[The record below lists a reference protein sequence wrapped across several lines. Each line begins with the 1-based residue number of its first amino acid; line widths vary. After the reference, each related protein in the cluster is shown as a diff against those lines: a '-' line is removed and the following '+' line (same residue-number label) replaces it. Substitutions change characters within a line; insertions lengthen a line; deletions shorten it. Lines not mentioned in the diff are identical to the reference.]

1 MMIRYIPADPAGN
14 LTAIV
19 LSPVA
24 AQDRA
29 KIAAEMMARCPEGF
43 EQVGFADETSL
54 TGDLPTLCMMGGEF
68 CGNATRAFAC
78 YAAKVRG
85 RGETRLAISVSGA
98 REPVPVAV
106 DLRQNRAYAQ
116 MPLPYALEWIS
127 VNKQKIPL
135 VRMEGID
142 HVLLLDAAPSPEA
155 AERVLAAMPKQDAR
169 GVLFVQG
176 GKMTPLVEVAA
187 TGTRVWESSCGSGT
201 VALAWYLAQNLADGM
216 HAFAF
221 DEPGEEREGFPLI
234 SPKQAWTAEALIDAY
249 GDELLR
255 LCLLYLGDR
264 QLAEDAFQE
273 TMVKAWRAL
282 PDFRGESGA
291 KTWLFHIAVN
301 TCRDMLRSGWMR
313 MRKSSVPL
321 EVMPELAGQEDGHL
335 RELTASVLALPG
347 KYREI
352 IVLFYYKQMKI
363 REIAEALHMP
373 TASVSSRL
381 RRARAMLKIDMEGGK
396 DA

>member
-85 RGETRLAISVSGA
+85 PGRNAARRIGQRRAGTRA
-98 REPVPVAV
+98 VAV

-135 VRMEGID
+135 VRMEGIN
-142 HVLLLDAAPSPEA
+142 HALLLDAAPSPEA

-176 GKMTPLVEVAA
+176 EKMTPLVEVAA

-221 DEPGEEREGFPLI
+221 DEPGGRLEARVAMRAGRAAQIEMGGAVKLGEE
-234 SPKQAWTAEALIDAY
+234 AEI
-249 GDELLR
+249 EL
-255 LCLLYLGDR
+255 
-264 QLAEDAFQE
+264 
-273 TMVKAWRAL
+273 
-282 PDFRGESGA
+282 
-291 KTWLFHIAVN
+291 
-301 TCRDMLRSGWMR
+301 
-313 MRKSSVPL
+313 
-321 EVMPELAGQEDGHL
+321 
-335 RELTASVLALPG
+335 
-347 KYREI
+347 
-352 IVLFYYKQMKI
+352 
-363 REIAEALHMP
+363 
-373 TASVSSRL
+373 
-381 RRARAMLKIDMEGGK
+381 
-396 DA
+396 

>member
-85 RGETRLAISVSGA
+85 RGETRLAVSVSGA

-142 HVLLLDAAPSPEA
+142 HALLLDAAPSPEA

-169 GVLFVQG
+169 
-176 GKMTPLVEVAA
+176 VEVAA

-221 DEPGEEREGFPLI
+221 DEPGGRLEARVAMRAGRAAQIEMGGAVKLGEE
-234 SPKQAWTAEALIDAY
+234 AEI
-249 GDELLR
+249 EL
-255 LCLLYLGDR
+255 
-264 QLAEDAFQE
+264 
-273 TMVKAWRAL
+273 
-282 PDFRGESGA
+282 
-291 KTWLFHIAVN
+291 
-301 TCRDMLRSGWMR
+301 
-313 MRKSSVPL
+313 
-321 EVMPELAGQEDGHL
+321 
-335 RELTASVLALPG
+335 
-347 KYREI
+347 
-352 IVLFYYKQMKI
+352 
-363 REIAEALHMP
+363 
-373 TASVSSRL
+373 
-381 RRARAMLKIDMEGGK
+381 
-396 DA
+396 

>member
-29 KIAAEMMARCPEGF
+29 KIAAEMMTRCPEGF

-54 TGDLPTLCMMGGEF
+54 TGALPTLCMMGGEF

-78 YAAKVRG
+78 YAAQVRG

-116 MPLPYALEWIS
+116 MPLPYAFEWIS

-142 HVLLLDAAPSPEA
+142 HALLLDAAPSPEA

-221 DEPGEEREGFPLI
+221 DEPGGRLEARVAMRAERAAQIEMGGAVKLGEE
-234 SPKQAWTAEALIDAY
+234 AEI
-249 GDELLR
+249 EL
-255 LCLLYLGDR
+255 
-264 QLAEDAFQE
+264 
-273 TMVKAWRAL
+273 
-282 PDFRGESGA
+282 
-291 KTWLFHIAVN
+291 
-301 TCRDMLRSGWMR
+301 
-313 MRKSSVPL
+313 
-321 EVMPELAGQEDGHL
+321 
-335 RELTASVLALPG
+335 
-347 KYREI
+347 
-352 IVLFYYKQMKI
+352 
-363 REIAEALHMP
+363 
-373 TASVSSRL
+373 
-381 RRARAMLKIDMEGGK
+381 
-396 DA
+396 

>member
-43 EQVGFADETSL
+43 EQVGFADEASL

-78 YAAKVRG
+78 YAAKVRR

-106 DLRQNRAYAQ
+106 DLRQNYTYAQ

-142 HVLLLDAAPSPEA
+142 HALLLDAAPSPEA

-176 GKMTPLVEVAA
+176 RKMTPLVEVAA

-221 DEPGEEREGFPLI
+221 DEPGGRLEARVAMRAGRAAQIEMGGAVKLGEE
-234 SPKQAWTAEALIDAY
+234 AEI
-249 GDELLR
+249 EL
-255 LCLLYLGDR
+255 
-264 QLAEDAFQE
+264 
-273 TMVKAWRAL
+273 
-282 PDFRGESGA
+282 
-291 KTWLFHIAVN
+291 
-301 TCRDMLRSGWMR
+301 
-313 MRKSSVPL
+313 
-321 EVMPELAGQEDGHL
+321 
-335 RELTASVLALPG
+335 
-347 KYREI
+347 
-352 IVLFYYKQMKI
+352 
-363 REIAEALHMP
+363 
-373 TASVSSRL
+373 
-381 RRARAMLKIDMEGGK
+381 
-396 DA
+396 

>member
-1 MMIRYIPADPAGN
+1 MEIQYLLADPTKN
-14 LTAIV
+14 ITV
-19 LSPVA
+19 LVTTPVS
-24 AQDRA
+24 RA
-29 KIAAEMMARCPEGF
+29 LQPELASLLLDLEPEA
-43 EQVGFADETSL
+43 EQVGFVETAADGQMRL
-54 TGDLPTLCMMGGEF
+54 QMMGGEF

-142 HVLLLDAAPSPEA
+142 HALLLDAAPSPEA
-155 AERVLAAMPKQDAR
+155 AECVLAAMPKQDAR

-201 VALAWYLAQNLADGM
+201 VALAWYLVQNLADGM

-221 DEPGEEREGFPLI
+221 DEPGGRLEARVAMRAGRAAQIEMGGAVKLGEE
-234 SPKQAWTAEALIDAY
+234 AEI
-249 GDELLR
+249 EL
-255 LCLLYLGDR
+255 
-264 QLAEDAFQE
+264 
-273 TMVKAWRAL
+273 
-282 PDFRGESGA
+282 
-291 KTWLFHIAVN
+291 
-301 TCRDMLRSGWMR
+301 
-313 MRKSSVPL
+313 
-321 EVMPELAGQEDGHL
+321 
-335 RELTASVLALPG
+335 
-347 KYREI
+347 
-352 IVLFYYKQMKI
+352 
-363 REIAEALHMP
+363 
-373 TASVSSRL
+373 
-381 RRARAMLKIDMEGGK
+381 
-396 DA
+396 

>member
-29 KIAAEMMARCPEGF
+29 KIAAEMMTRCPEGF

-116 MPLPYALEWIS
+116 MPLPYAFEWIS
-127 VNKQKIPL
+127 VNEQKIPL

-142 HVLLLDAAPSPEA
+142 HALLLDAAPSPEA
-155 AERVLAAMPKQDAR
+155 VERVLAAMPKQDAR

-176 GKMTPLVEVAA
+176 RKMTPLVEVAA

-221 DEPGEEREGFPLI
+221 DEPGG
-234 SPKQAWTAEALIDAY
+234 
-249 GDELLR
+249 
-255 LCLLYLGDR
+255 
-264 QLAEDAFQE
+264 
-273 TMVKAWRAL
+273 
-282 PDFRGESGA
+282 RGA
-291 KTWLFHIAVN
+291 P
-301 TCRDMLRSGWMR
+301 R
-313 MRKSSVPL
+313 
-321 EVMPELAGQEDGHL
+321 
-335 RELTASVLALPG
+335 
-347 KYREI
+347 
-352 IVLFYYKQMKI
+352 
-363 REIAEALHMP
+363 
-373 TASVSSRL
+373 RL
-381 RRARAMLKIDMEGGK
+381 RWAAR
-396 DA
+396 